1 MPSFDPHDFITAPF
15 IDCPE
20 CRSAAFGILRVGPD
34 ALLRRC
40 RQCSHLQRFDLP
52 RVRKA
57 VIYLDQFVI
66 SNLMLVRSQAKQV
79 QQFYH
84 TLYGKLLHLSSFQAI
99 VCPHSEA
106 HLLESMV
113 SSDAK
118 HLRDGFEMFAHSVR
132 FKAFDDI
139 RALQAFDRLAKW
151 LANDPS
157 TSCGVTRKNVLWGK
171 PDIWVD
177 RISIS
182 VEMPPI
188 PGLKDVW
195 RNWRGKSHGGLVN
208 VFEDTWK
215 KQPERSWEYWRDR
228 EAKSWGPLLIPIYE
242 REIEKWNEI
251 VNGRRMPAGEHEMRP
266 HHFVRL
272 INEIVAQI
280 ASAGCPESEKY
291 RMACIFLHSEV
302 LAAAP
307 FRQIAGSLYACL
319 AKKAISQVKH
329 PTEGFHSDV
338 DVMSCLLP
346 YCDAMF
352 MDKEIATYW
361 REIQGTPSR
370 RLPFGT
376 RVFSLSNKV
385 ELLAYLDELER
396 AIPANQR
403 RFATEAYGLQMP

>member
-1 MPSFDPHDFITAPF
+1 MS
-15 IDCPE
+15 
-20 CRSAAFGILRVGPD
+20 FGILRVGPD

-40 RQCSHLQRFDLP
+40 RECSHLQQFDLP
-52 RVRKA
+52 RVHKA

-66 SNLMLVRSQAKQV
+66 SNLMMVRSQAKQV
-79 QQFYH
+79 QRFYY
-84 TLYGKLLHLSSFQAI
+84 TLYSKLLHLSRLQAI

-113 SSDAK
+113 FSDAK
-118 HLRDGFEMFAHSVR
+118 QLRDGFEMFAHSVR
-132 FKAFDDI
+132 FKGFDDI
-139 RALQAFDRLAKW
+139 RALQVFDRLAKW

-157 TSCGVTRKNVLWGK
+157 TSCGVTRRNVLRGEADVWA
-171 PDIWVD
+171 D

-182 VEMPPI
+182 VEMPAI
-188 PGLKDVW
+188 PGINDVW
-195 RNWRGKSHGGLVN
+195 RDWQGKSHRGLVD
-208 VFEDTWK
+208 VFENTWK

-228 EAKSWGPLLIPIYE
+228 EAKSWGPLLIPIYD

-251 VNGRRMPAGEHEMRP
+251 VNGRRPPAGEHEMRP
-266 HHFVRL
+266 HHFVWL
-272 INEIVAQI
+272 INEIAAKI
-280 ASAGCPESEKY
+280 ASAGCLESDEY
-291 RMACIFLHSEV
+291 RMACIFLHSDA

-319 AKKAISQVKH
+319 AKKAVSQVKH

-352 MDKEIATYW
+352 MDKETATYW

-370 RLPFGT
+370 RLPFKT
-376 RVFSLSNKV
+376 RVFSLSSKN
-385 ELLAYLDELER
+385 EFLAYLDELER
-396 AIPANQR
+396 AVPPNQR
-403 RFATEAYGLQMP
+403 RLATEVYG